1 MLSTGNRRS
10 GGVDQSV
17 FQLGGGEMELSIV
30 IRAGDREA
38 TDFKRPNQIALAPLT
53 ASDAP

>member
-1 MLSTGNRRS
+1 
-10 GGVDQSV
+10 
-17 FQLGGGEMELSIV
+17 MELSIV

-38 TDFKRPNQIALAPLT
+38 TDSKRPNQIALTPVN